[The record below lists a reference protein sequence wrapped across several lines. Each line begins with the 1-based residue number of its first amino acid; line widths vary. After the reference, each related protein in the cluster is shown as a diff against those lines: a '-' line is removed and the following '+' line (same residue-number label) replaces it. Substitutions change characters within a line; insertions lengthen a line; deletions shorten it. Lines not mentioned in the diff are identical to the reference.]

1 MSPTFNSFCQ
11 QLLASSVVSLMP
23 LETLRLTHVVYGLC
37 VRVCVR
43 ACVYVGVGVGVGV
56 CVCVCVCAL
65 MLLFLFVMM
74 SVAF

>member
-1 MSPTFNSFCQ
+1 
-11 QLLASSVVSLMP
+11 MP

-56 CVCVCVCAL
+56 CVCVCVCVCFNAVV
-65 MLLFLFVMM
+65 FVCHDVC
-74 SVAF
+74 SILVS